1 MKIHIYATY
10 KRLTSDLE
18 TQTENKRMEK
28 DIPCEWKPKGSQSDY
43 PYFRQYR
50 L

>member
-1 MKIHIYATY
+1 MKIHIYAAY
-10 KRLTSDLE
+10 KRPTSDLE

-28 DIPCEWKPKGSQSDY
+28 DIPCEWKPIGSQSDY